1 MSRII
6 VKLFPKP
13 VDDSFYGL
21 KFPVVVFMAIA
32 VISTIRSLIH
42 IFSPDGG
49 AGSIAGMN
57 LSVDGARGIVFAFAL
72 WGSAQLVT
80 AIVQL
85 IIAFRYRSLIPLMYV
100 LLIFEVFLRM
110 LIGRIKP
117 VNFAQTPPGAIGNWF
132 VLPISIIMLMLCFI
146 ERKHEY

>member
-1 MSRII
+1 MNRILS
-6 VKLFPKP
+6 KLFPDT
-13 VDDSFYGL
+13 VDDSFSGL
-21 KFPVVVFMAIA
+21 KSAMFVFMVIA

-49 AGSIAGMN
+49 AGSIAGMD

-85 IIAFRYRSLIPLMYV
+85 IIAFRYSSLIPLMYV
-100 LLIFEVFLRM
+100 LLIFEVLLRM
-110 LIGRIKP
+110 LIGMIKP
-117 VNFAQTPPGAIGNWF
+117 VDFAQTPPGAIGNWV
-132 VLPISIIMLMLCFI
+132 VLPIAILMLMLCFI
-146 ERKHEY
+146 ERKHED